1 MKVIR
6 AAALV
11 LLALVGM
18 AGMTGQAFGQI
29 APGRSGMST
38 AMRLDNIR
46 AFRDLSRF
54 GRCYV
59 DRHRDQALSLIATTP
74 GTPEE
79 DQLFRRLIRGDQHCL
94 APGTNVTLS
103 IIYFRGVIAEGLLRS
118 DEGVPESYRLP
129 APTLAEVRSLGDVA
143 RCYASGHRVQVQNL
157 LATEAGTE
165 EEVAAVQSI
174 WNDFRTCLPPDA
186 RIRLNATWI
195 RFLLAEA
202 MLRLGLDAAAPASG
216 T

>member
-1 MKVIR
+1 VKVFR
-6 AAALV
+6 AAAFV
-11 LLALVGM
+11 LLSLVGM
-18 AGMTGQAFGQI
+18 AGMTHQAIGQV

-38 AMRLDNIR
+38 ETRLENVR

-59 DRHRDQALSLIATTP
+59 DRHRDRALSLIATTP

-79 DQLFRRLIRGDQHCL
+79 EQIFRRLIRGDQYCL
-94 APGTNVTLS
+94 HPGTTVNLS
-103 IIYFRGVIAEGLLRS
+103 VIYFRGVIAEGLLRS
-118 DEGVPESYRLP
+118 DAGVPASHRLP
-129 APTLAEVRSLGDVA
+129 APTVAEVRSLGDVA

-157 LATEAGTE
+157 LATEAGSPE
-165 EEVAAVQSI
+165 ELAAVQSL
-174 WNDFRTCLPPDA
+174 WNDFRSCLPPDA

-202 MLRLGLDAAAPASG
+202 LLRLAPDAAAPAAGS
-216 T
+216 